1 MTKTMII
8 SRPNYDL
15 NTSYLFDFSNEFIKI
30 IKDSK
35 EIHVTDLDA
44 KNATREKFQKHLEKE
59 KPKLIFLNGY
69 GNRNSVFGHNDEIIL
84 DEKNIS
90 LTKNAIIYAI
100 SCDSLEHLG
109 QISIEKGTKA
119 YIGYKARFMVI
130 SDPTHH
136 STPHKDNNALPF
148 KKACTILING
158 LVSGFTVK
166 EALDETKKEYLHSIK
181 TYTKKDDPFGDTPMI
196 RFALTWNLLFLGMYG
211 DPNAVF

>member
-69 GNRNSVFGHNDEIIL
+69 GNRNSVFGHNGRC
-84 DEKNIS
+84 
-90 LTKNAIIYAI
+90 Y
-100 SCDSLEHLG
+100 
-109 QISIEKGTKA
+109 Q
-119 YIGYKARFMVI
+119 
-130 SDPTHH
+130 
-136 STPHKDNNALPF
+136 
-148 KKACTILING
+148 
-158 LVSGFTVK
+158 
-166 EALDETKKEYLHSIK
+166 
-181 TYTKKDDPFGDTPMI
+181 
-196 RFALTWNLLFLGMYG
+196 
-211 DPNAVF
+211 